1 MTRTEELRARHGQR
15 GHAVHS
21 ARKLLVGAVGSD
33 PYATI
38 EDLERVGRK
47 KAEAEGVAYQLEKET
62 KSVLARVA
70 TDYARD
76 RLENLSEA
84 KLERLARA
92 DQRYLDHLK
101 GVAVA
106 IERRELAHSEYWA
119 IKSELEWDR
128 AALAHLNAM
137 SRLGEP
143 V

>member
-1 MTRTEELRARHGQR
+1 MGDRIIHTPQ
-15 GHAVHS
+15 S
-21 ARKLLVGAVGSD
+21 ARELLVAAVGSD

-38 EDLERVGRK
+38 EELERLGRN

-62 KSVLARVA
+62 KSVLARIA
-70 TDYARD
+70 SDYAGD
-76 RLENLSEA
+76 RTENLSEA

-92 DQRYLDHLK
+92 DQRYLDHIK

-106 IERRELAHSEYWA
+106 IERRELANSEYWA

-143 V
+143 A